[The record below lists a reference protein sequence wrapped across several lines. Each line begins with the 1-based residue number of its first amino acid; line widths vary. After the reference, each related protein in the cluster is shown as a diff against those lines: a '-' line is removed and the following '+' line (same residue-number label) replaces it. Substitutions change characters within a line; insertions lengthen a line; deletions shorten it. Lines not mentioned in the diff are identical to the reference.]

1 MKYFTTIL
9 TILGLYLFVY
19 ACSEKPCTDDGCP
32 DFNKDGD
39 DSIVIPTPTDDIRG
53 KLDIEEWL
61 ENPAFQVE
69 TVSYQPINLE
79 YGIHKVVNKT
89 HILPDIDTSSKD
101 VFVQSL
107 NSCINYLYQSIKP
120 EHQIPNEL
128 IIAQAVIETGWG
140 KSRFAN
146 EGNNLFG
153 IRTFNEDE
161 EWLLPITWDQ
171 TKWIG
176 WGVKVYE
183 TKCDSVRDYVRII
196 NEVWA
201 YESLREARDNGAD
214 AYELADHLTKYAS
227 KPTYTKLVKQ
237 LIKYNIEGV
246 YDI

>member
-1 MKYFTTIL
+1 MRFFSITFVIA
-9 TILGLYLFVY
+9 GLIAFAV
-19 ACSEKPCTDDGCP
+19 ANDQFNKNRCTDDGCE
-32 DFNKDGD
+32 DFYDGKQD
-39 DSIVIPTPTDDIRG
+39 NTPAPIV
-53 KLDIEEWL
+53 KIEPV
-61 ENPAFQVE
+61 N
-69 TVSYQPINLE
+69 YIINTTA
-79 YGIHKVVNKT
+79 G
-89 HILPDIDTSSKD
+89 KD
-101 VFVQSL
+101 VFVYSL
-107 NSCINYLYQSIKP
+107 SNCIDNIYLDVPQ
-120 EHQIPNEL
+120 EQRIPKAL
-128 IIAQAVIETGWG
+128 IIAQAALETGWG
-140 KSRFAN
+140 TSRFAN

-176 WGVKVYE
+176 WGVKVYD

>member
-1 MKYFTTIL
+1 MRFFSITFVIA
-9 TILGLYLFVY
+9 GLIAFAV
-19 ACSEKPCTDDGCP
+19 ANDQFNKNRCTDDGCE
-32 DFNKDGD
+32 DFYDGKQ
-39 DSIVIPTPTDDIRG
+39 DSTPAPIV
-53 KLDIEEWL
+53 KIEPV
-61 ENPAFQVE
+61 N
-69 TVSYQPINLE
+69 YIINTTA
-79 YGIHKVVNKT
+79 G
-89 HILPDIDTSSKD
+89 KD
-101 VFVQSL
+101 VFVYSL
-107 NSCINYLYQSIKP
+107 SNCIDNIYLDVPQ
-120 EHQIPNEL
+120 EQRIPKAL
-128 IIAQAVIETGWG
+128 IIAQAALETGWG
-140 KSRFAN
+140 TSRFAN

-176 WGVKVYE
+176 WGVKVYD